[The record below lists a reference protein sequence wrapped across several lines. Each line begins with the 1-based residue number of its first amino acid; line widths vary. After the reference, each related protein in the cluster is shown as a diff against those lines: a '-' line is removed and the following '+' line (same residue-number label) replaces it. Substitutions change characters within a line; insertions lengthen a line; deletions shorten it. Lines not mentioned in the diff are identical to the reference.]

1 MTNASF
7 ALQSAVFATLS
18 ADETLQSLLGTPPRI
33 YDAVPP
39 NAMFPYAVLGDDM
52 ETNAGTATEEGSEH
66 VFAVMAW
73 SQSGGHS
80 EAKSI
85 ADAIRFR
92 LNNATLS
99 LDGHALVD
107 LRFLDCDYA
116 RETDGQTYS
125 ATLRFR
131 AVTEPT

>member
-7 ALQSAVFATLS
+7 ALQGAVFAALS
-18 ADETLQSLLGTPPRI
+18 GDGTIQSLLGTPPRI
-33 YDAVPP
+33 YDAVPRG
-39 NAMFPYAVLGDDM
+39 ASFPYAVLGDGK

-66 VFAVMAW
+66 VFAVTAW
-73 SQSGGHS
+73 SRNGGHAES
-80 EAKSI
+80 KSI

-99 LDGHALVD
+99 LNGHALVD
-107 LRFLDCDYA
+107 LRFLNCDYA
-116 RETDGQTYS
+116 RETDGETYS

-131 AVTEPT
+131 AVTEPA

>member
-1 MTNASF
+1 MTNASW
-7 ALQSAVFATLS
+7 ALQSAVFAALS
-18 ADETLQSLLGTPPRI
+18 GDATMQSLIDTRL
-33 YDAVPP
+33 YDAVPLNP
-39 NAMFPYAVLGDDM
+39 TFPYAVLGDGK
-52 ETNAGTATEEGSEH
+52 ETNADTATEEGSEH
-66 VFAVMAW
+66 EFTVTVW
-73 SQSGGHS
+73 SQSGGHK

-107 LRFLDCDYA
+107 LRFQDCEYA
-116 RETDGQTYS
+116 RQTAGQTYS
-125 ATLRFR
+125 ATLSFR

>member
-1 MTNASF
+1 MTNASW
-7 ALQSAVFATLS
+7 ALQSAVYVALTGDS
-18 ADETLQSLLGTPPRI
+18 AIQSLLGTRI
-33 YDAVPP
+33 FDAVPR
-39 NAMFPYAVLGDDM
+39 NAAFPYAVFGDGK
-52 ETNAGTATEEGSEH
+52 ETNWDTATEAGSEH
-66 VFAVMAW
+66 QFVVTVW
-73 SQSGGHS
+73 SRAGGHK

-107 LRFLDCDYA
+107 LRFVDCEYA

-125 ATLRFR
+125 ATLSFR
-131 AVTEPT
+131 AVTEPN

>member
-7 ALQSAVFATLS
+7 ALQSAVFAALS
-18 ADETLQSLLGTPPRI
+18 ADDTLQSLLGTPPRL
-33 YDAVPP
+33 YDAVPLNP
-39 NAMFPYAVLGDDM
+39 VFPYAVLGDGR
-52 ETNAGTATEEGSEH
+52 ETSAGTATEEGSEH
-66 VFAVMAW
+66 EFTVTVW
-73 SQSGGHS
+73 SQGGGHQES
-80 EAKSI
+80 KSI

-107 LRFLDCDYA
+107 LRFVDCDYA
-116 RETDGQTYS
+116 RESDGETYS

-131 AVTEPT
+131 AVTEPN

>member
-7 ALQSAVFATLS
+7 ALQSAVFTALS
-18 ADETLQSLLGTPPRI
+18 ADETMQSLLGVPPRI

-39 NAMFPYAVLGDDM
+39 NAAFPYAVLGDGS

-66 VFAVMAW
+66 IFAVTAW
-73 SQSGGHS
+73 SKRGGHAES
-80 EAKSI
+80 KSI

-107 LRFLDCDYA
+107 LRFMDCDYA
-116 RETDGQTYS
+116 RDSDGETYS
-125 ATLRFR
+125 ATMRFR
-131 AVTEPT
+131 AVTEPA

>member
-7 ALQSAVFATLS
+7 ALQSAVFAALS
-18 ADETLQSLLGTPPRI
+18 ADETMQSLLGVPPRL
-33 YDAVPP
+33 YDAVPRDP
-39 NAMFPYAVLGDDM
+39 MFPYAVLGDGK
-52 ETNAGTATEEGSEH
+52 ETNADTATEEGSEH
-66 VFAVMAW
+66 RFTVTVW
-73 SQSGGHS
+73 SQTGGHR

-85 ADAIRFR
+85 ADAARFR
-92 LNNATLS
+92 LNNAILS

-116 RETDGQTYS
+116 RQTDGETYS

-131 AVTEPT
+131 AVTEPV

>member
-7 ALQSAVFATLS
+7 ALQSAVFVALS
-18 ADETLQSLLGTPPRI
+18 ADETMRSLLGTPPRI
-33 YDAVPP
+33 YDDVPP
-39 NAMFPYAVLGDDM
+39 NPAFPYAVLGDGT
-52 ETNAGTATEEGSEH
+52 ETNFDTATEESSEH
-66 VFAVMAW
+66 LFAVAAW
-73 SQSGGHS
+73 SQGGGHAES
-80 EAKSI
+80 KSI

-116 RETDGQTYS
+116 RQTDGETYS

>member
-7 ALQSAVFATLS
+7 ALQSSVFAALM
-18 ADETLQSLLGTPPRI
+18 ADETVQALLSTRVF
-33 YDAVPP
+33 DAVPRD
-39 NAMFPYAVLGDDM
+39 AAFPYAVLGDGK
-52 ETNAGTATEEGSEH
+52 ETNFDTATEEGSEH
-66 VFAVMAW
+66 VFTITVW
-73 SQSGGHS
+73 SRNGGHK

-85 ADAIRFR
+85 ADAIRFV

-107 LRFLDCDYA
+107 LRFLDCAYA
-116 RETDGQTYS
+116 RSTDGETYS
-125 ATLRFR
+125 AVLRFR

>member
-7 ALQSAVFATLS
+7 ALQSAVFSALM
-18 ADETLQSLLGTPPRI
+18 ADETVQSLVSTRVF
-33 YDAVPP
+33 DAVPREP
-39 NAMFPYAVLGDDM
+39 TFPYAVLGDGK
-52 ETNAGTATEEGSEH
+52 ETNFDTATEEGSEH
-66 VFAVMAW
+66 VFIVTIW
-73 SQSGGHS
+73 SRNGGHK

-85 ADAIRFR
+85 ADAIRFV

-107 LRFLDCDYA
+107 LRFLDCTYA
-116 RETDGQTYS
+116 RSSDGETYS
-125 ATLRFR
+125 ALLRFR

>member
-1 MTNASF
+1 MTANASF
-7 ALQSAVFATLS
+7 ALQSAVFAALS
-18 ADETLQSLLGTPPRI
+18 GDATMQSLIDTRL
-33 YDAVPP
+33 YDAVPRNP
-39 NAMFPYAVLGDDM
+39 VFPYVVLGDDK

-66 VFAVMAW
+66 IFTIAAW
-73 SQSGGHS
+73 SRHGGHAES
-80 EAKSI
+80 KSI

-107 LRFLDCDYA
+107 LRFLDCEYA
-116 RETDGQTYS
+116 RDSDGHTYS

>member
-7 ALQSAVFATLS
+7 ALQSAVFAALS
-18 ADETLQSLLGTPPRI
+18 GDATMQSLLDTRI
-33 YDAVPP
+33 YDAVPLNP
-39 NAMFPYAVLGDDM
+39 TFPYAVLGDGK

-66 VFAVMAW
+66 AFTVTVW
-73 SQSGGHS
+73 SQGGGHQES
-80 EAKSI
+80 KSI
-85 ADAIRFR
+85 ADAARFR

-107 LRFLDCDYA
+107 LRFVDCGYA
-116 RETDGQTYS
+116 REKDGETYS

>member
-7 ALQSAVFATLS
+7 ALQSAVFAALS
-18 ADETLQSLLGTPPRI
+18 ADATVQSLLGVPPRI
-33 YDAVPP
+33 YDAAPRD
-39 NAMFPYAVLGDDM
+39 AAFPYAVLGDGKESAFD
-52 ETNAGTATEEGSEH
+52 TATEEGSEH
-66 VFAVMAW
+66 VFAITAW
-73 SQSGGHS
+73 SQGGGHK

-107 LRFLDCDYA
+107 LRFVECAYA
-116 RETDGQTYS
+116 RETDGETYS

-131 AVTEPT
+131 AVTEPV